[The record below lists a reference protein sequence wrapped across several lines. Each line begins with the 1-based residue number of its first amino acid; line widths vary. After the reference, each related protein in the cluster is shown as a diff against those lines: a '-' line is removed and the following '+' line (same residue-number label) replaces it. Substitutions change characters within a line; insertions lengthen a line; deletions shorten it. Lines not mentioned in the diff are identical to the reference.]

1 MDSAALSELRGAI
14 SVVKQSWNKCAGAV
28 PALLCR
34 ESCLTTSRTKETGR
48 GGEKEAHFF
57 LFPGDYNMSNWLN
70 VKA

>member
-34 ESCLTTSRTKETGR
+34 EYSE
-48 GGEKEAHFF
+48 HFVI
-57 LFPGDYNMSNWLN
+57 PM
-70 VKA
+70 